1 MKTKLMIRG
10 SVLVIQTAV
19 FPYYLLFLKNIGETY
34 SAFSVLYAIFALSSA
49 ACFFALTWIPHQIR
63 LHKMYSV
70 SLFGLG
76 VSMISVPFAHN
87 IFHVCFIQCFMGIC
101 LALYKLSE
109 KEFDKKDNLSWK
121 KENIHQFILQLIIV
135 ASILGAGFIFDWF
148 SVHMLFYLAGAW
160 YLVNGWLA
168 SAMGTVPVDQTNLFK
183 KP

>member
-1 MKTKLMIRG
+1 MRGTAAMKTKLMIRG

-34 SAFSVLYAIFALSSA
+34 STFSLLYAMFALSSA
-49 ACFFALTWIPHQIR
+49 ACFYALTWIPHALPLR
-63 LHKMYSV
+63 KMYSV

-76 VSMISVPFAHN
+76 LSMIAVPFAETVL
-87 IFHVCFIQCFMGIC
+87 HVCFIQCVMGIFQ
-101 LALYKLSE
+101 AFYKLAE

-121 KENIHQFILQLIIV
+121 KENLHQFLLQLIIV

-160 YLVNGWLA
+160 YMVNGWLA
-168 SAMGTVPVDQTNLFK
+168 LRRVTENG
-183 KP
+183 